1 MAFTAQYPKK
11 VRKLILA
18 DVGPSLD
25 PRGVKRISQE
35 IINVP
40 EEFDSFEAVVDY
52 MGKQNRYA
60 SDVVLRRRLQHATKE
75 LSNGK
80 VGWRYDLLIR
90 EQRRQG
96 TTPPLGDM
104 WPVVRN
110 IACPTLIV
118 RGADS
123 DVLSPEIAARA
134 LEAIPNSQLVEV
146 PLASHMVVEDNPGE
160 FLAAVRRYLS

>member
-1 MAFTAQYPKK
+1 M
-11 VRKLILA
+11 
-18 DVGPSLD
+18 GPSLD

-123 DVLSPEIAARA
+123 DVLSPEIAARR
-134 LEAIPNSQLVEV
+134 LGSDTE
-146 PLASHMVVEDNPGE
+146 
-160 FLAAVRRYLS
+160 LSAG